1 MTSSIWLRSERSDS
15 PWLRLASFIPTPI
28 LGLAWVQFGVIMIP
42 TLLTATSVFIIAFIC
57 RNAGHVLGR
66 YRMVHVV
73 VPVPSS
79 QRIMCSIYGSQAPSK
94 VGLSAWMYPV
104 ADTLVA
110 VKWIYLPGVI
120 SFVNF
125 NWQVP
130 YAFSVRWL
138 ALWSTTIPF
147 ARCIQSQLVAAF
159 TIHVTALILLKGRL
173 DLAWRHIHPRDY

>member
-1 MTSSIWLRSERSDS
+1 MVTGRCFRSKRLS
-15 PWLRLASFIPTPI
+15 P
-28 LGLAWVQFGVIMIP
+28 G
-42 TLLTATSVFIIAFIC
+42 
-57 RNAGHVLGR
+57 
-66 YRMVHVV
+66 
-73 VPVPSS
+73 VPS
-79 QRIMCSIYGSQAPSK
+79 ITVVK

-120 SFVNF
+120 SFVNFNF

>member
-1 MTSSIWLRSERSDS
+1 MFNPYWQACALCACCHELGSYSSPPLSWCAIDGFVLDVFGSGVVRK
-15 PWLRLASFIPTPI
+15 
-28 LGLAWVQFGVIMIP
+28 LGLVTGIAAMWALSIASRLGCGR
-42 TLLTATSVFIIAFIC
+42 LTATSVCTSIT
-57 RNAGHVLGR
+57 
-66 YRMVHVV
+66 VV
-73 VPVPSS
+73 
-79 QRIMCSIYGSQAPSK
+79 K